1 MGKVFGKVTD
11 AVGLTNYSGEEKAR
25 KMAAN
30 ANEAAIELQRENIAL
45 QKEVLDF
52 NKEQYNDWK
61 EIYGDIQ
68 ENLGEYYNNLDPDD
82 FIARGL
88 QNQQREYQNA
98 IKSIETQAAQ
108 RGISGSGLETA
119 EKFRSTF
126 QNAERRAEIRSSGD
140 EEVNQQ
146 KLAFLGIG
154 LGQGASYLGG
164 VNTSASNVN
173 NAYGTAINSRNSFGS
188 NFIKQNAQFSLQNQS
203 TVNDL
208 AGSAAGFFLPV

>member
-11 AVGLTNYSGEEKAR
+11 AIGLTNYSGEEKAR
-25 KMAAN
+25 RMAAD
-30 ANEAAIELQRENIAL
+30 ANQAAIELQRENIAL

-68 ENLGEYYNNLDPDD
+68 ENLGEYYNNLNPDD

-98 IKSIETQAAQ
+98 IKAIETEAAQ

-126 QNAERRAEIRSSGD
+126 QNAETRAEIRSSG
-140 EEVNQQ
+140 EEQVNEQ

-164 VNTSASNVN
+164 VNSASSNVN
-173 NAYGTAINSRNSFGS
+173 NAYSTAINSRNSFGQ
-188 NFIKQNAQFSLQNQS
+188 NFIKQNTQYSMQNQD
-203 TVNDL
+203 T
-208 AGSAAGFFLPV
+208 AGTIVGSIVGEF